1 MKSDVSLQGG
11 RPKLWHMIHP
21 SLSPALLF
29 MEVLVKLCF
38 HQLDPRVIRPFNT
51 EQNPPEA
58 QINIQFEQEITFVIE
73 MH

>member
-1 MKSDVSLQGG
+1 MSLQGG
-11 RPKLWHMIHP
+11 RSKLWPMIHQ

-38 HQLDPRVIRPFNT
+38 YQLDPRVIRPFNT

-58 QINIQFEQEITFVIE
+58 QINIQFEEEITFVIE